1 MKRFAVLVSIGVI
14 TLAPLSGCEQ
24 MAPHETAMQGLRV
37 FCALYR
43 SEVIPLSPQQAQAAS
58 IVCTMFNVRG
68 T

>member
-1 MKRFAVLVSIGVI
+1 MKRFALAVSIGVI
-14 TLAPLSGCEQ
+14 SLAPLSGCSNLQ
-24 MAPHETAMQGLRV
+24 PHETAMQGLRV

-58 IVCTMFNVRG
+58 VVCTMFNVRG